1 MLARA
6 TTFCL
11 SLTDSS
17 LLFLHGP
24 KKSTVSK
31 NTLIKPAQIRCY
43 SDFKCL
49 PIEQH
54 ISLCILHDR
63 LVDLCDILVVKLIP
77 LAIDHILTVSYVVS
91 TCSIIDSGR
100 EEVSVEKERRPVKMK
115 TRLRFLVFWNR
126 LTARKHQKCSYLME
140 IKWSH
145 TSCRAVMTNDWQ
157 QIIGGDLGWT
167 LFSQERSHV
176 QALQWEG
183 YVAAD
188 LERIHDFVPEAFQV
202 NAQNLHD
209 KTLHDAQS
217 ISKHCY
223 LKQDG
228 DQIRKM
234 FTSGSLR
241 TLQYLTP
248 FLNL

>member
-1 MLARA
+1 
-6 TTFCL
+6 
-11 SLTDSS
+11 
-17 LLFLHGP
+17 
-24 KKSTVSK
+24 
-31 NTLIKPAQIRCY
+31 
-43 SDFKCL
+43 
-49 PIEQH
+49 
-54 ISLCILHDR
+54 
-63 LVDLCDILVVKLIP
+63 
-77 LAIDHILTVSYVVS
+77 
-91 TCSIIDSGR
+91 
-100 EEVSVEKERRPVKMK
+100 
-115 TRLRFLVFWNR
+115 
-126 LTARKHQKCSYLME
+126 ME

-145 TSCRAVMTNDWQ
+145 TSCSAVMTNDWQ

-188 LERIHDFVPEAFQV
+188 LERIHDLVPEAFQV

-209 KTLHDAQS
+209 KTLHDAQAQAN
-217 ISKHCY
+217 IVIWRKTE
-223 LKQDG
+223 
-228 DQIRKM
+228 IRSEKM